1 MTTQANEEL
10 CLKTATELRALI
22 AARAVSPVEVIEAVL
37 ARIAR
42 LQPELNC
49 FITLCADA
57 ARKAARESERRIAST
72 PHGTPLRALEGI
84 PYSVKDLIDTAGV
97 RTTFGSQIHKDNV
110 PGSDAEA
117 IARLRAAGA
126 ILVGKTTTPEFG
138 HKAFTDA
145 PLFGRT
151 RNAWSAERSAAGSSG
166 GAACAVASGL
176 APLAVATDGG
186 GSTRIPA
193 AANGVVGIKQS
204 VGVIPHSQAPDP
216 FGSYTYVT
224 PITRTVADT
233 ALMMQVMA
241 GPYVND
247 PWSFAAVEDYAALAA
262 STRPDARLDT
272 RREGPLRIAVLPRLG
287 NTIVAREVLLA
298 LERSASL
305 LADAGAI
312 VEPLETPFEPV
323 EPLWRIINHSTWRAR
338 FAALVERHRD
348 IMTPTLVRQVDEAQ
362 AFSAADFQLAA
373 FRRGA
378 LFRSV
383 QVWLARYDALLM
395 PTLTRTALPIGN
407 NLFDAIQIDAHSLA
421 EVRAA
426 WFPYTMPF
434 NLTGHPAITLPASLA
449 SDGLPLAV
457 QLVGRFRCDADLLR
471 LAATLE
477 ARCGWNARLA
487 PEQSKR
493 SVENLNP

>member
-1 MTTQANEEL
+1 MDAEAL

-22 AARAVSPVEVIEAVL
+22 AARELSPVELVDAVL

-42 LQPELNC
+42 LQPSVNC
-49 FITLCADA
+49 FITVCAEQ
-57 ARKAARESERRIAST
+57 AREAARESEARIAAT
-72 PHGTPLRALEGI
+72 PRGGALRALEGL
-84 PYSVKDLIDTAGV
+84 PYTAKDLIDTAGV
-97 RTTFGSQIHKDNV
+97 RTTYGSQLHASHV
-110 PGSDAEA
+110 PAADAVAVE
-117 IARLRAAGA
+117 RMRAAGA

-151 RNAWSAERSAAGSSG
+151 RNAWSAERSCAGSSG

-176 APLAVATDGG
+176 APLALATDGG

-204 VGVIPHSQAPDP
+204 VGAIPHSQAPDP
-216 FGSYTYVT
+216 FGCYTYVT
-224 PITRTVADT
+224 PTTRTVADT
-233 ALMMQVMA
+233 ALMMQALA
-241 GPYVND
+241 GAHPCD
-247 PWSFAAVEDYAALAA
+247 PWSYAPVEPYGAVQAQAHLN
-262 STRPDARLDT
+262 ARLDGH
-272 RREGPLRIAVLPRLG
+272 RQGPLRIALVRRLG
-287 NTIVAREVLLA
+287 NTHVAREVLEA
-298 LERSASL
+298 LERSATL
-305 LADAGAI
+305 LAGAGAI
-312 VEPLETPFEPV
+312 IEELDEPIEPI

-338 FAALVERHRD
+338 FSAMVEQHRER
-348 IMTPTLVRQVDEAQ
+348 MTPTLVRQVEEAQ
-362 AFSAADFQLAA
+362 AFSAADFQQAA

-383 QVWLARYDALLM
+383 QGWLSRHDALLM

-407 NLFDAIQIDAHSLA
+407 NLYDPIEIDGQVLP

-434 NLTGHPAITLPASLA
+434 NLTGHPAITLPVGLA
-449 SDGLPLAV
+449 RDGLPLAV
-457 QLVGRFRCDADLLR
+457 QLVGRFREDAALLS

-477 ARCGWNARLA
+477 AHTGWNGRLA
-487 PEQSKR
+487 PH
-493 SVENLNP
+493 PA